1 MEADKYNQEVLQEV
15 SINEKNEIDSI
26 LKSYKYEKENII
38 SILQEIQER
47 FGYLPSNFITY
58 LSNQLKISAAEIFSI
73 ATFYSQFTFQ
83 KRGKYVIVCCDGT
96 ACHVK
101 GGPLILN
108 FIENK
113 LGIKSGETTEDLIFS
128 IESVACLGCC
138 AISPVCVINGQIH
151 GDLTLKKM
159 NNILQKLMRKEQI
172 NE

>member
-1 MEADKYNQEVLQEV
+1 MEADKYNQEILQDL
-15 SINEKNEIDSI
+15 SISEKNQIDSI
-26 LKSYKYEKENII
+26 LNSYNHEKENII

-47 FGYLPSNFITY
+47 YGYLHSNFIFY
-58 LSNQLKISAAEIFSI
+58 ISKQLKISAAEIFSI
-73 ATFYSQFTFQ
+73 ITFYSQFTFQ

-113 LGIKSGETTEDLIFS
+113 LGIKSGETTDDLMFS

-138 AISPVCVINGQIH
+138 AISPVCVINGQIY
-151 GDLTLKKM
+151 GDLTLKKIS
-159 NNILQKLMRKEQI
+159 NILQKLMKRT
-172 NE
+172 

>member
-1 MEADKYNQEVLQEV
+1 MEADKYNQEILQDL
-15 SINEKNEIDSI
+15 SISEKNQIDSI
-26 LKSYKYEKENII
+26 LKSYNHEKENII

-47 FGYLPSNFITY
+47 YDYLPSNFIIY
-58 LSNQLKISAAEIFSI
+58 ISKQLKISSAEVFSI

-101 GGPLILN
+101 GGPLIFN

-113 LGIKSGETTEDLIFS
+113 LKIKSGETTEDLMFS

-138 AISPVCVINGQIH
+138 AISPVCVINGQIF
-151 GDLTLKKM
+151 GDLTLKKI
-159 NNILQKLMRKEQI
+159 NNILQKLMKKDG
-172 NE
+172 